1 MKKVLLLTA
10 ILSSGLYGAS
20 IDHVQTYTPDYL
32 SNQAQTGLVKAGVNN
47 YNPAG
52 QSRLEQGKY
61 AQVGVQYAVGY
72 EKMSYEGKEHKA
84 KLRQAIPNVTF
95 TSVDANGATFFN
107 FGALAGGGKLK
118 YDGVSG
124 VDVLSDVNKFNGLG
138 VYDRGS
144 SLTGKNMYEQAT
156 LGRAFNVNENLSL
169 SVAGR
174 VVHGTRELKGN
185 LNIGVNP
192 SKAYQQAAAT
202 KVAREVSATVDAKTS
217 AAVQAGL
224 MPATQVAAMKQQ
236 ATQVALGQL
245 KQTTAELVKNG
256 LQGDLDSKREAWG
269 YGFQLGVNYK
279 VDERLNLA
287 ARYDS
292 RVKMNFKAKGSENQ
306 LNTAA
311 ILGQNIGL
319 TTFYPQYTIGERV
332 RRDLP
337 AILSVGASYKVTDN
351 YLVSGAAN
359 YYFNRHAK
367 MDRVTAFGGHEYGL
381 DYKNGWEIALGNE
394 YKINDKFTLIGS
406 ANYARTGAKASSF
419 NDTEYALNSFTLGA
433 GVKYQYDETTAI
445 TASVAHF
452 IYEKKDG
459 TFMDRYADSK
469 NVTENQKYHKGIT
482 AFGLSLTK
490 KF

>member
-124 VDVLSDVNKFNGLG
+124 VDVLSDVNKFDGLG

-192 SKAYQQAAAT
+192 SPAYQAAKAAEIKKAVLAGKLSPTEAKAKGQAL
-202 KVAREVSATVDAKTS
+202 
-217 AAVQAGL
+217 Q
-224 MPATQVAAMKQQ
+224 
-236 ATQVALGQL
+236 
-245 KQTTAELVKNG
+245 QTTAYLVKNG

-406 ANYARTGAKASSF
+406 ANYARTGAKDSSF

>member
-124 VDVLSDVNKFNGLG
+124 VDVLSDVNKFDGLG

-192 SKAYQQAAAT
+192 SPAYQAAKAAEIKKAVLAGKLSPTEAKAKGQAL
-202 KVAREVSATVDAKTS
+202 
-217 AAVQAGL
+217 Q
-224 MPATQVAAMKQQ
+224 
-236 ATQVALGQL
+236 
-245 KQTTAELVKNG
+245 QTTAYLVKNG

>member
-47 YNPAG
+47 YNPVG

-124 VDVLSDVNKFNGLG
+124 VDVLSDVNKFDGLG

-192 SKAYQQAAAT
+192 SPAYQAAKAAEIKKAVLAGKLSPTEAKAKGQAL
-202 KVAREVSATVDAKTS
+202 
-217 AAVQAGL
+217 Q
-224 MPATQVAAMKQQ
+224 
-236 ATQVALGQL
+236 
-245 KQTTAELVKNG
+245 QTTAYLVKNG

-406 ANYARTGAKASSF
+406 ANYARTGAKDSSF

>member
-124 VDVLSDVNKFNGLG
+124 VDVLSDVDKFDGLG

-156 LGRAFNVNENLSL
+156 LGKAFNVNENLSL

-192 SKAYQQAAAT
+192 SPAYQAAKAAEIN
-202 KVAREVSATVDAKTS
+202 KAVSAGKLSPAEARAKG
-217 AAVQAGL
+217 QAL
-224 MPATQVAAMKQQ
+224 Q
-236 ATQVALGQL
+236 
-245 KQTTAELVKNG
+245 QTTAYLVKNG

-292 RVKMNFKAKGSENQ
+292 RVKMDFKAKGSENQ

>member
-124 VDVLSDVNKFNGLG
+124 VDVLSDVDKFDGLG

-156 LGRAFNVNENLSL
+156 LGKAFNVNENLSL

-192 SKAYQQAAAT
+192 SPAYQAAKAAEIKKAVLAGKLSPTEAKAKGQAL
-202 KVAREVSATVDAKTS
+202 
-217 AAVQAGL
+217 Q
-224 MPATQVAAMKQQ
+224 
-236 ATQVALGQL
+236 
-245 KQTTAELVKNG
+245 QTTAYLVKNG

-381 DYKNGWEIALGNE
+381 DYKNGWEIALGTE

>member
-124 VDVLSDVNKFNGLG
+124 VDVLSDVNKFDGLG

-156 LGRAFNVNENLSL
+156 LGKAFNVNENLSL

-192 SKAYQQAAAT
+192 SPAYQAAKAAEIN
-202 KVAREVSATVDAKTS
+202 KAVSAGKLSPAEARAKG
-217 AAVQAGL
+217 QAL
-224 MPATQVAAMKQQ
+224 Q
-236 ATQVALGQL
+236 
-245 KQTTAELVKNG
+245 QTTAYLVKNG

>member
-52 QSRLEQGKY
+52 QSRLEQGNY

-124 VDVLSDVNKFNGLG
+124 VDVLSDVDKFDGLG

-156 LGRAFNVNENLSL
+156 LGKAFNVNENLSL

-192 SKAYQQAAAT
+192 SPAYQAAKAAEIN
-202 KVAREVSATVDAKTS
+202 KAVSAGKLSPAEARAKG
-217 AAVQAGL
+217 QAL
-224 MPATQVAAMKQQ
+224 R
-236 ATQVALGQL
+236 
-245 KQTTAELVKNG
+245 QTTAYLVKNG

-452 IYEKKDG
+452 IYDKKDG
-459 TFMDRYADSK
+459 TFTDRYQG
-469 NVTENQKYHKGIT
+469 VTENQKYHKGIT

>member
-84 KLRQAIPNVTF
+84 KLRQVIPNVTL

-124 VDVLSDVNKFNGLG
+124 VDVLSDVNKFDGLG

-192 SKAYQQAAAT
+192 SPAYQAA
-202 KVAREVSATVDAKTS
+202 KVAEIKKAVLAGKLSPTEAK
-217 AAVQAGL
+217 AKGQAL
-224 MPATQVAAMKQQ
+224 Q
-236 ATQVALGQL
+236 
-245 KQTTAELVKNG
+245 QTTAYLVKNG

-337 AILSVGASYKVTDN
+337 AILSAGASYKVTDN